1 MLGIEEREALSALDG
16 EARAAA
22 LDVLDR
28 ISRPMTVRELD
39 RALAGHLTRS
49 QRNPLLLRLKHLSII
64 ALIGPE

>member
-1 MLGIEEREALSALDG
+1 MLGAEELEALSALDDQG
-16 EARAAA
+16 RAAA

-49 QRNPLLLRLKHLSII
+49 QRNPLLLRLKHFKII
-64 ALIGPE
+64 ALVGPE